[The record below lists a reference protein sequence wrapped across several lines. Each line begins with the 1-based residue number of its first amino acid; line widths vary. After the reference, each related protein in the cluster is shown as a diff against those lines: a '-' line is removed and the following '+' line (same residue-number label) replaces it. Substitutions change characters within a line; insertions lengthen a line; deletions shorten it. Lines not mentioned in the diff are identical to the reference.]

1 VIAVTVDIATL
12 LGWSALLCVGLVL
25 SAYYAGMET
34 GLYVLNKIRLDLRA
48 ERGERHGRAL
58 RGLLRDPNNFLAVLL
73 VGNNLANY
81 AATFAVS
88 GIFVA
93 VGRRHVAEVLSLALV
108 TPTLFILGESVPKT
122 VFRRTAEQWVYRMS
136 WLLRASQFAFRW
148 TGLVPL
154 VRSFAVLLTRLTGQ
168 RRRELTPL
176 AHGNISAVVAEGRA
190 TGTITHFQS
199 AMADRVMRIRDV
211 TLADVMVPMRR
222 VVCADRDVG
231 RQELVSRLRGHECS
245 RLPLLDERRQVVGI
259 LNIYD
264 ALMTDDGESPADKAR
279 PPLVLPADMTVTD
292 ALYRMRR
299 ARSPMAVVRNRSGQ
313 HVGIAT
319 IKDLVEE
326 IVGELEEW

>member
-1 VIAVTVDIATL
+1 MIAVAYIAAIV
-12 LGWSALLCVGLVL
+12 GWAVLLCAALVL

-48 ERGERHGRAL
+48 ESGERRGRAL
-58 RGLLRDPNNFLAVLL
+58 RSLLSDPNSFLAVLL
-73 VGNNLANY
+73 VGNNIANY

-88 GIFVA
+88 GLFVA
-93 VGRRHVAEVLSLALV
+93 VGRRELAEALSLVLV
-108 TPTLFILGESVPKT
+108 APVLFILGESVPKT
-122 VFRRTAEQWVYRMS
+122 VFRRTAERWVYRMA
-136 WLLRASQFAFRW
+136 WLLRTSGFVFRW

-154 VRSFAVLLTRLTGQ
+154 VRAFAMMITRLTGSEN
-168 RRRELTPL
+168 RELAPL

-199 AMADRVMRIRDV
+199 VMADRVMRIRDV
-211 TLADVMVPMRR
+211 TLADVMVPMER
-222 VVCADRDVG
+222 VVSASRNVT
-231 RQELVSRLRGHECS
+231 REELIELLKAHEYS
-245 RLPLLDERRQVVGI
+245 RLPLLGDRGQAVGV
-259 LNIYD
+259 LNVYD
-264 ALMTDDGESPADKAR
+264 VAMSDAGEAPAEKSR
-279 PPLVLPADMTVTD
+279 PPMTLPAEMTVTD

-299 ARSPMAVVRNRSGQ
+299 ARAPMAVVRARDGR

>member
-1 VIAVTVDIATL
+1 MIAVATDIASLIAWIVL
-12 LGWSALLCVGLVL
+12 LWAGLVL
-25 SAYYAGMET
+25 SAYYSGMET

-48 ERGERHGRAL
+48 ESGEKRGRTL
-58 RGLLRDPNNFLAVLL
+58 RGLLRDPNSFLAILL

-81 AATFAVS
+81 ATTFAVS
-88 GIFVA
+88 GIAVA
-93 VGRRHVAEVLSLALV
+93 LGRRQLAEALSMLVV

-122 VFRRTAEQWVYRMS
+122 VFRRKAEQWVYRMG
-136 WLLRASQFAFRW
+136 WLLYVSRFVFRW

-154 VRSFAVLLTRLTGQ
+154 VRGFAIMLMRVTRQ
-168 RRRELTPL
+168 QNRELTPL

-199 AMADRVMRIRDV
+199 MMAERVVHIREV
-211 TLADVMVPMRR
+211 TLSDVMVPMSR
-222 VVCADRDVG
+222 VVWAERGVS
-231 RQELVSRLRGHECS
+231 RRELIDRLRGHEHS
-245 RLPLLDERRQVVGI
+245 RLPLLDERKQVVGVV
-259 LNIYD
+259 NVYD
-264 ALMTDDGESPADKAR
+264 VLMLEDTAPAEKAR
-279 PPLVLPADMTVTD
+279 PPLILPEEMTVTD

-299 ARSPMAVVRNRSGQ
+299 ARSPMAIVRARDGE

>member
-1 VIAVTVDIATL
+1 MPAMVTDITALIGWGVL
-12 LGWSALLCVGLVL
+12 LLAGLIL

-48 ERGERHGRAL
+48 ESGERRGQRL

-93 VGRRHVAEVLSLALV
+93 IGRRGLAEAMSLLVV
-108 TPTLFILGESVPKT
+108 TPILFILGESVPKT
-122 VFRRTAEQWVYRMS
+122 VFRRKAEQWVYRMA
-136 WLLRASQFAFRW
+136 WLLRVSRFVFHW

-154 VRSFAVLLTRLTGQ
+154 VRGFAVLLMRITGQ

-199 AMADRVMRIRDV
+199 AMADRVVRIREV
-211 TLADVMVPMRR
+211 TLSDVMVPMEQ
-222 VVCADRDVG
+222 VVSAEGNVTRE
-231 RQELVSRLRGHECS
+231 ELMQRLRGHEYS
-245 RLPLLDERRQVVGI
+245 RLPLVDERERVVGVV
-259 LNIYD
+259 NVYD
-264 ALMTDDGESPADKAR
+264 VLMSEDCAPADKAR
-279 PPLVLPADMTVTD
+279 PPLILQSDTTVTD

-299 ARSPMAVVRNRSGQ
+299 ARAPMAIVRERDGR